1 MARLLDL
8 PPELVSHILALACT
22 SPAPPTAYSLALTCR
37 ALHPLAL
44 PLLWSHLVLASSRS
58 IAALLNSPDLP
69 ICAPHV
75 RSIAF
80 VPRDTDG
87 GARGGV
93 GRGIGTS
100 ETVDGR
106 DAARVLERLRE
117 LYEERDRDEERGA
130 QRAGLRVLDVASV
143 DGLRV
148 EVLQGEWLSDLRDL
162 ALGTSI
168 VLPTNRLLAPPRFSF
183 HLRALTLHNNHW
195 QWLLPDFLAAFL
207 ESALPEHDGD
217 GGLQHLDLRATYDVA
232 GFAPFLERLS
242 RPTGAPSAA
251 HDGDA
256 RGSSVLQTVE
266 SLILPVFETD
276 AHLEFSLA
284 ALSLCCSPPSSSPF
298 APPAWADTPSTPTP
312 AATKAH
318 DRQRL
323 RYVELPP
330 LSSPSSG
337 HYDALWAVMALLLR
351 GTSGGGGGGGEDG
364 AEAGRAP
371 DGLREVGLRGWAAS
385 QVAETVHAVLAAAG
399 IDLTREGS
407 GGGGLRL
414 RFVGMQEESRWRA
427 GELREAVE
435 LLEGQGFEVEWVLNV
450 PPATRI
456 TRSASTLR
464 KQVEPSTPASAS
476 DHDHQ
481 LDDGDDDMDD
491 EIVLAPLPTRTTATT
506 DPALSSQTRLQLAR
520 PGSSALHD
528 RVSDAT
534 GGVEGAAATWEHIVT
549 DDEEYDAFM
558 QAQDEEDDGD
568 LEVEPEQDDEDEVA
582 SSSEHEQDSRSEGE
596 MQAIGHEMDGV
607 ERSVPGLLGKYHLVD
622 RLGEGTFSS
631 VYKAVDL
638 HHESFDNTLWQP
650 QAQARRGK
658 VYVAVKRIY
667 VTSSPSRIHNELE
680 ILHDLRGARNV
691 AYLVDAIRHEDQ
703 VVAVMP
709 FNRHQDFRTYYRT
722 ATLPLLR
729 SYFSCLFRAL
739 AATHNLQ
746 IIHRDVKPA
755 NFLFDI
761 TTGQGI
767 LCDYGLAQKIGGDE
781 WFEWKSDCLHSLP
794 GPSWGGVAD
803 RKRVQSKLE
812 RLAPG
817 TCPGLCAGLHGAR
830 LAKPLS
836 LYDQALAMEREWK
849 AWEDK
854 LDARQARGVDV
865 TDEEWDAHDAYRPWI
880 MPVDWRDDIKKR
892 IDERRSFYKSWRPA
906 LQVMQLKAKQRPGYL
921 KEDRRPSVRANRAGT
936 RGFRA
941 PEVLLKCPDQTVA
954 LDIWSAGIILLCFLT
969 RRFPFFN
976 SNDDTEALAEITAI
990 FGRRKMERCAA
1001 LHNRTFETNIR
1012 EYDATAHANLHS
1024 LVRELNPPIIVENS
1038 PDPYGPI
1045 PASDES
1051 VAEWYQGSEV
1061 SQVVDLMK
1069 RCLELDCTKRWTAQE
1084 CLEHPFFRGTYDL
1097 GLGRTVFRESGYEEN
1112 MTSA

>member
-1 MARLLDL
+1 MA
-8 PPELVSHILALACT
+8 A
-22 SPAPPTAYSLALTCR
+22 
-37 ALHPLAL
+37 PLAG
-44 PLLWSHLVLASSRS
+44 
-58 IAALLNSPDLP
+58 AA
-69 ICAPHV
+69 
-75 RSIAF
+75 
-80 VPRDTDG
+80 
-87 GARGGV
+87 
-93 GRGIGTS
+93 
-100 ETVDGR
+100 
-106 DAARVLERLRE
+106 
-117 LYEERDRDEERGA
+117 
-130 QRAGLRVLDVASV
+130 
-143 DGLRV
+143 
-148 EVLQGEWLSDLRDL
+148 
-162 ALGTSI
+162 
-168 VLPTNRLLAPPRFSF
+168 
-183 HLRALTLHNNHW
+183 
-195 QWLLPDFLAAFL
+195 
-207 ESALPEHDGD
+207 
-217 GGLQHLDLRATYDVA
+217 
-232 GFAPFLERLS
+232 
-242 RPTGAPSAA
+242 
-251 HDGDA
+251 
-256 RGSSVLQTVE
+256 
-266 SLILPVFETD
+266 
-276 AHLEFSLA
+276 
-284 ALSLCCSPPSSSPF
+284 
-298 APPAWADTPSTPTP
+298 
-312 AATKAH
+312 
-318 DRQRL
+318 
-323 RYVELPP
+323 
-330 LSSPSSG
+330 
-337 HYDALWAVMALLLR
+337 
-351 GTSGGGGGGGEDG
+351 
-364 AEAGRAP
+364 
-371 DGLREVGLRGWAAS
+371 
-385 QVAETVHAVLAAAG
+385 
-399 IDLTREGS
+399 
-407 GGGGLRL
+407 
-414 RFVGMQEESRWRA
+414 
-427 GELREAVE
+427 
-435 LLEGQGFEVEWVLNV
+435 LNV

-476 DHDHQ
+476 DRD
-481 LDDGDDDMDD
+481 LDLGGNDDDDDHDMHD
-491 EIVLAPLPTRTTATT
+491 EIVLASVPAGTAATTT
-506 DPALSSQTRLQLAR
+506 DPALSSQTRCQLAR
-520 PGSSALHD
+520 PGSSTFDYGEPDALSRAAGHSLGAYSD
-528 RVSDAT
+528 VEDEDAAMRVQD
-534 GGVEGAAATWEHIVT
+534 ED
-549 DDEEYDAFM
+549 DDE
-558 QAQDEEDDGD
+558 DG
-568 LEVEPEQDDEDEVA
+568 LEVEPEEDEQDDEDEAA

-596 MQAIGHEMDGV
+596 IQAIGHEMDGV

-638 HHESFDNTLWQP
+638 HHESFDNSSWQP

-667 VTSSPSRIHNELE
+667 VTSSPSRILNELE

-803 RKRVQSKLE
+803 RKRVQNKLE
-812 RLAPG
+812 RLVPG

-836 LYDQALAMEREWK
+836 LYDQAIAMEREWK

-854 LDARQARGVDV
+854 LDARQARGIDV
-865 TDEEWDAHDAYRPWI
+865 PDEDWDAHDAYRPWI

-892 IDERRSFYKSWRPA
+892 IEERRSFYKSWRPA
-906 LQVMQLKAKQRPGYL
+906 LQVMQLKGKQRPGYL

-1012 EYDATAHANLHS
+1012 EYDTVAYANLHS

-1045 PASDES
+1045 PPSDES

-1112 MTSA
+1112 MTSV